1 MQSLKIRNNAN
12 CGILVHYLRCFLVF
26 ILSLDTFLFILYR
39 LKFWSLVVY
48 MTKNEIV
55 IPVN

>member
-12 CGILVHYLRCFLVF
+12 CWILVHYLQCFLVF

-55 IPVN
+55 IPAT